1 MENKKDRFNR
11 ACEYLKYKREIA
23 NQQDIADK
31 MGASRSNVSS
41 ASNGKTTVLTDR
53 FLERFNEAFG
63 NMFNIDWL
71 KNGHG
76 EMLTHPISTIINGVN
91 VVNGNNSGHI
101 SQVNA
106 PSAMPN
112 TPIEDAEAVCLETG
126 AVEGEA
132 VEFLPVVPAKLAQLP
147 HEDTWAYINQNPVP
161 RQPVVMQFPD
171 YHTTLQVRSDA
182 MAPRLRAGDTVALR
196 HMGPNPKIMNG
207 EVYGFDT
214 RDGGLVIRE
223 GTNIPGG
230 YRLHARSER
239 YADDVLMYEEVLNVY
254 EVVGAVIMNI

>member
-1 MENKKDRFNR
+1 MKASEIIEKVIEYSGLNPAEFAKKVGLNPQNI
-11 ACEYLKYKREIA
+11 Y
-23 NQQDIADK
+23 DIQK
-31 MGASRSNVSS
+31 
-41 ASNGKTTVLTDR
+41 GKTKKLSGNIRTKIKLSYP
-53 FLERFNEAFG
+53 EFNE
-63 NMFNIDWL
+63 MWLID
-71 KNGHG
+71 GRDQ
-76 EMLTHPISTIINGVN
+76 MLLRSTSTIINGVN

-106 PSAMPN
+106 PSTMPN
-112 TPIEDAEAVCLETG
+112 TPVDEAQAVCLETG

-132 VEFLPVVPAKLAQLP
+132 VEFLPVVPAKLAQSAD
-147 HEDTWAYINQNPVP
+147 EDTWEYIQQNPVP

-182 MAPRLRAGDTVALR
+182 MAPRLRSGDHVALR
-196 HMGPNPKIMNG
+196 HMGKNPKVMNG
-207 EVYGFDT
+207 EVYCFDT

-239 YADDVLMYEEVLNVY
+239 YADDVLMYDEVLNVY

>member
-1 MENKKDRFNR
+1 MDVRERILRFVEYKGLSKARFERECGLSNG
-11 ACEYLKYKREIA
+11 YLKNIRKSISV
-23 NQQDIADK
+23 DK
-31 MGASRSNVSS
+31 
-41 ASNGKTTVLTDR
+41 
-53 FLERFNEAFG
+53 LEGILRAYPELNR
-63 NMFNIDWL
+63 DWL
-71 KNGHG
+71 LAGVG
-76 EMLTHPISTIINGVN
+76 EMLLPSPTTIINGVN

-112 TPIEDAEAVCLETG
+112 SHEEAQAVCLETG

-132 VEFLPVVPAKLAQLP
+132 VEFLPVVPAKLAQSAD
-147 HEDTWAYINQNPVP
+147 EDTWKYIQQNPVP

-182 MAPRLRAGDTVALR
+182 MAPRLRSGDHVALR
-196 HMGPNPKIMNG
+196 HMGKNPKVMNG
-207 EVYGFDT
+207 EVYCFDT

>member
-1 MENKKDRFNR
+1 MKASEIIEKVIEYSGLNPAEFAKKVGLNPQNI
-11 ACEYLKYKREIA
+11 Y
-23 NQQDIADK
+23 DIQK
-31 MGASRSNVSS
+31 
-41 ASNGKTTVLTDR
+41 GKTKKLSGNIRTKIKLSYP
-53 FLERFNEAFG
+53 EFNE
-63 NMFNIDWL
+63 MWLID
-71 KNGHG
+71 GRDQ
-76 EMLTHPISTIINGVN
+76 MLLRSTSTIINGVN

-106 PSAMPN
+106 PSTMPN
-112 TPIEDAEAVCLETG
+112 TPVDEAQAVCLETG

-132 VEFLPVVPAKLAQLP
+132 VEFLPVVPAKLAQSAE
-147 HEDTWAYINQNPVP
+147 EDTWEYIQQNPVP

-182 MAPRLRAGDTVALR
+182 MAPRLRSGDHVALR
-196 HMGPNPKIMNG
+196 HMGKNPKVMNG
-207 EVYGFDT
+207 EVYCFDT

-239 YADDVLMYEEVLNVY
+239 YADDVLMYDEVLNVY

>member
-1 MENKKDRFNR
+1 MKASEIIEKVIEYSGLNPAEFAKKVGLNPQNI
-11 ACEYLKYKREIA
+11 Y
-23 NQQDIADK
+23 DIQK
-31 MGASRSNVSS
+31 
-41 ASNGKTTVLTDR
+41 GKTKKLSGNIRTKIKLSYP
-53 FLERFNEAFG
+53 EFNE
-63 NMFNIDWL
+63 MWLID
-71 KNGHG
+71 GRDQ
-76 EMLTHPISTIINGVN
+76 MLLRSTSTIINGVN

-101 SQVNA
+101 SQVNG
-106 PSAMPN
+106 PSTTPN
-112 TPIEDAEAVCLETG
+112 PPIDEAQAVCLETG

-132 VEFLPVVPAKLAQLP
+132 VEFLPVVPAKLAQSAE
-147 HEDTWAYINQNPVP
+147 EDTWEYIQQNPVP

-182 MAPRLRAGDTVALR
+182 MAPRLRSGDHVALR
-196 HMGPNPKIMNG
+196 HMGKNPKVMNG
-207 EVYGFDT
+207 EVYCFDT

-239 YADDVLMYEEVLNVY
+239 YADDVLMYDEVLNVY

>member
-1 MENKKDRFNR
+1 MKASEIIEKVIEYSGLNPAEFAKKVGLNPQNI
-11 ACEYLKYKREIA
+11 Y
-23 NQQDIADK
+23 DIQK
-31 MGASRSNVSS
+31 
-41 ASNGKTTVLTDR
+41 GKTKKLSGNIRTKIKLSYP
-53 FLERFNEAFG
+53 EFNE
-63 NMFNIDWL
+63 MWLID
-71 KNGHG
+71 GRDQ
-76 EMLTHPISTIINGVN
+76 MLLRSTSTIINGVN

-106 PSAMPN
+106 PSTMPN
-112 TPIEDAEAVCLETG
+112 SPIEDAEAVCLETG

>member
-1 MENKKDRFNR
+1 MREKFERF
-11 ACEYLKYKREIA
+11 EKYMKA
-23 NQQDIADK
+23 KGLNDNQVTSQCGLAQGLLSQARKGKSDLGAKTIDKILNTYQDINK
-31 MGASRSNVSS
+31 VWL
-41 ASNGKTTVLTDR
+41 LT
-53 FLERFNEAFG
+53 
-63 NMFNIDWL
+63 
-71 KNGHG
+71 GHG
-76 EMLTHPISTIINGVN
+76 EMLLPLMPTIINGVN

-101 SQVNA
+101 SQVNV
-106 PSAMPN
+106 PSTMPN

>member
-1 MENKKDRFNR
+1 MKASEIIEKVIEYSGLNPAEFAKKVGLNPQNI
-11 ACEYLKYKREIA
+11 Y
-23 NQQDIADK
+23 DIQK
-31 MGASRSNVSS
+31 
-41 ASNGKTTVLTDR
+41 GKTKKLSGNIRTKIKLSYP
-53 FLERFNEAFG
+53 EFNE
-63 NMFNIDWL
+63 MWLID
-71 KNGHG
+71 GRDQ
-76 EMLTHPISTIINGVN
+76 MLLRSTSTIINGVN

-106 PSAMPN
+106 PSTMPN
-112 TPIEDAEAVCLETG
+112 TPVDEAQAVCLETG

-132 VEFLPVVPAKLAQLP
+132 VEFLPVVPAKLAQSAD
-147 HEDTWAYINQNPVP
+147 EDTWQYIQQNPVP

-182 MAPRLRAGDTVALR
+182 MAPRLRSGDHVALR
-196 HMGPNPKIMNG
+196 HMGKNPKVMNG
-207 EVYGFDT
+207 EVYCFDT

-239 YADDVLMYEEVLNVY
+239 YADDVLMYDEVLNVY

>member
-1 MENKKDRFNR
+1 MKASEIIEKVIEYSGLNPAEFAKKVGLNPQNI
-11 ACEYLKYKREIA
+11 Y
-23 NQQDIADK
+23 DIQK
-31 MGASRSNVSS
+31 
-41 ASNGKTTVLTDR
+41 GKTKKLSGNIRTKIKLSYP
-53 FLERFNEAFG
+53 EFNE
-63 NMFNIDWL
+63 MWLID
-71 KNGHG
+71 GRDQ
-76 EMLTHPISTIINGVN
+76 MLLRSTSTIINGVN

-106 PSAMPN
+106 PSTMPN
-112 TPIEDAEAVCLETG
+112 TPVDEAQAVCLETG

-132 VEFLPVVPAKLAQLP
+132 VEFLPVVPAKLAQSAD
-147 HEDTWAYINQNPVP
+147 EDTWQYIQQNPVP

-182 MAPRLRAGDTVALR
+182 MAPRLRSGDHVALR
-196 HMGPNPKIMNG
+196 HMGKNPKVMNG
-207 EVYGFDT
+207 EVYCFDT

>member
-1 MENKKDRFNR
+1 MSMKERLIKYITSKKISISEFERRCGLGNGS
-11 ACEYLKYKREIA
+11 AV
-23 NQQDIADK
+23 K
-31 MGASRSNVSS
+31 MGDSTRRSTFDKISKAFPDLNITWLRMGEGTMLKPEYSGGNVISGNIN
-41 ASNGKTTVLTDR
+41 SN
-53 FLERFNEAFG
+53 
-63 NMFNIDWL
+63 IQQ
-71 KNGHG
+71 
-76 EMLTHPISTIINGVN
+76 INGA
-91 VVNGNNSGHI
+91 NGDI
-101 SQVNA
+101 NA
-106 PSAMPN
+106 PFNVYNQPVDEAQ
-112 TPIEDAEAVCLETG
+112 AVCLETG

-132 VEFLPVVPAKLAQLP
+132 VEFLPVVPAKLAQSAD
-147 HEDTWAYINQNPVP
+147 EDTWEYIQQNPVP

-182 MAPRLRAGDTVALR
+182 MAPRLRSGDHVALR
-196 HMGPNPKIMNG
+196 HMGKNPKVMNG
-207 EVYGFDT
+207 EVYCFDT

>member
-1 MENKKDRFNR
+1 MEPSERLTKVM
-11 ACEYLKYKREIA
+11 EYSGLKPAEFA
-23 NQQDIADK
+23 NHIGLSSRQHVYDILK
-31 MGASRSNVSS
+31 
-41 ASNGKTTVLTDR
+41 GKTKSITEQVRSKILTCYP
-53 FLERFNEAFG
+53 EVNEV
-63 NMFNIDWL
+63 WL
-71 KNGHG
+71 LTGRG
-76 EMLTHPISTIINGVN
+76 EMLSHPISTIINGVN

-101 SQVNA
+101 SQVTGA
-106 PSAMPN
+106 STMPN
-112 TPIEDAEAVCLETG
+112 TPIEDAQAVCLETG

-132 VEFLPVVPAKLAQLP
+132 VEFLPVVPAKLAQSAE
-147 HEDTWAYINQNPVP
+147 EDTWEYIQQNPVP
-161 RQPVVMQFPD
+161 RQPVVMQFPE

-182 MAPRLRAGDTVALR
+182 MAPRLRSGDHVALR
-196 HMGPNPKIMNG
+196 HMGKNPKIMNG

-230 YRLHARSER
+230 YRLHARSDR